1 MRNVEGLVRLFKSKD
16 LKITPQRLGIFKI
29 LEGNTTHPS
38 AESIY
43 SEIQE
48 VYPTISFTTV
58 YKTLEVLESLGEILK
73 ITIDAGRK
81 YFDPNTITHHHIIC
95 SRCNM
100 IADVNEGL
108 EELTLPNEI
117 LDKFTPS
124 SYHISFYGMCK
135 ECIRDK
141 NEVSAI

>member
-1 MRNVEGLVRLFKSKD
+1 MRKVEELVRLFKSKA

-29 LEGNTTHPS
+29 LEGNTAHPS
-38 AESIY
+38 AECIY
-43 SEIQE
+43 NEIRQI
-48 VYPTISFTTV
+48 YPTISFTTV

-81 YFDPNTITHHHIIC
+81 YFDPNTRAHHHIIC

-108 EELTLPNEI
+108 EGLKLPNEV

-124 SYHISFYGMCK
+124 CYHIAFYGTCK
-135 ECIRDK
+135 QCLRDTR
-141 NEVSAI
+141 EASTS

>member
-1 MRNVEGLVRLFKSKD
+1 MKKVEELIKLFKSKD
-16 LKITPQRLGIFKI
+16 LKITPQRLGIFKV
-29 LEGNTTHPS
+29 LEGNATHPS

-43 SEIQE
+43 NEIRQ

-81 YFDPNTITHHHIIC
+81 YFDPNTIPHHHIIC
-95 SRCNM
+95 SQCNM

-108 EELTLPNEI
+108 EELKLPNEI

-124 SYHISFYGMCK
+124 RYDISFYGTCK
-135 ECIRDK
+135 QC
-141 NEVSAI
+141 A